1 MKTKKGILTAL
12 VVVISL
18 AAGFLTGV
26 LVDFPKTENT
36 QLSGTIGRVQ
46 NYKNVKITEED
57 IELKNQLTS
66 DTLILKAIA
75 NYFNYYYV
83 SAVSQGE
90 KIRYTLDNVNPLK
103 EFREFSGIVL
113 TEFKN
118 YGTFLENARKD
129 LLLAAMVCKEP
140 EDANP
145 VMMRNAIT
153 QANNVISQMSY
164 RKQAVLNFLENVEA
178 FLQQEKGGNTQA
190 LAGIH
195 LVLTMDQL
203 TNAMALN
210 DKMVIKYFEKKR
222 LFTEE
227 IQGSFS
233 TDLKGIITSDM
244 NSLGTGFTDKTG
256 IENFPIIQDAS
267 LIGRQ
272 FILGDAAL
280 GSILANMSELGYYV
294 IHSQTLANM
303 QDLSL
308 GSVMIIMDADGKL
321 GSILDAQKLG
331 LAMDAQKLGA
341 VNDMDKLGFANMTH
355 LNVIFYNA
363 SELGMVTGL
372 NPNWPPKVF

>member
-1 MKTKKGILTAL
+1 MKTHRVTLTVL
-12 VVVISL
+12 VVLVSL
-18 AAGFLTGV
+18 AVGFFAGV
-26 LVDFPKTENT
+26 LVDFPKTDNT
-36 QLSGTIGRVQ
+36 ELSGTIGRVQ

-66 DTLILKAIA
+66 DTLILKAIS

>member
-18 AAGFLTGV
+18 AAGFLTGA